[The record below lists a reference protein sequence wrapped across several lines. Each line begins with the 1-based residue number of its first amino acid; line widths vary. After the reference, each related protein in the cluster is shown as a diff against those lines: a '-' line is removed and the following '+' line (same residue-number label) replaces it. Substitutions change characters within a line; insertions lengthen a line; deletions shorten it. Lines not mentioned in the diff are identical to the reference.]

1 MSWGTCTATTTSRRS
16 QGRLIGFGAA
26 PAVYCS
32 SATNE
37 HLHNDGAVD
46 RTEPGHVTVYD
57 LESVDPEALN
67 TSHAQVAV
75 LVGNDKTVLD
85 VGCSTGY
92 LAKVLISQGCTVDGV
107 EIDPEAAEIA
117 GRHLRKVF
125 VVDLDRDDLANEVGK
140 NRYDC
145 IVMADVLEH
154 LVEPGRALRAAVSLL
169 AEGGEVVI
177 SVPNVAH
184 GALRLAL
191 LQGRWDY
198 RETGLLDRT
207 HLRFFNR
214 ESIVEL
220 VHGAGL
226 MVEEIRATVND
237 PLTTE
242 VEIDENRLP
251 FGLVDWVRT
260 QPWSFDY
267 QYVLRARREGADGD
281 ETVVPA
287 TVLPEMVDARRRERM
302 LGEADTSELER
313 IELWRKVLTLR
324 DYVIGAEAELGN
336 SRTEIGRL
344 SAERDEWRQ
353 AATEMRAS
361 ASYRLGRLVVGPA
374 KKVRQ
379 RWRDR

>member
-1 MSWGTCTATTTSRRS
+1 M
-16 QGRLIGFGAA
+16 
-26 PAVYCS
+26 
-32 SATNE
+32 
-37 HLHNDGAVD
+37 
-46 RTEPGHVTVYD
+46 TVYD
-57 LESVDPEALN
+57 LESIDPEALN

-92 LAKVLISQGCTVDGV
+92 LARVLISQGCTVDGV
-107 EIDPEAAEIA
+107 EIELEAAEIA
-117 GRHLRKVF
+117 RRHLRNVF
-125 VVDLDRDDLANEVGK
+125 VVDLDRDDLAAEVGET
-140 NRYDC
+140 RYDS

-154 LVEPGRALRAAVSLL
+154 LVDPGRALSAAASLL
-169 AEGGEVVI
+169 AEGGEIVI

-220 VHGAGL
+220 IRGAGL
-226 MVEEIRATVND
+226 TVEEIRATIND
-237 PLTTE
+237 PLSTE
-242 VEIDENRLP
+242 IKIDENRLP

-267 QYVLRARREGADGD
+267 QYVLRTRLGGADED
-281 ETVVPA
+281 PEVIPA
-287 TVLPEMVDARRRERM
+287 TEVPEMAESRRRERELRETDM
-302 LGEADTSELER
+302 SELER

-336 SRTEIGRL
+336 SRAEIDRL
-344 SAERDEWRQ
+344 TKDRNQWRQ
-353 AATEMRAS
+353 AANEMRAS
-361 ASYRLGRLVVGPA
+361 ASYRLGHLVVGPA
-374 KKVRQ
+374 KRIRQ